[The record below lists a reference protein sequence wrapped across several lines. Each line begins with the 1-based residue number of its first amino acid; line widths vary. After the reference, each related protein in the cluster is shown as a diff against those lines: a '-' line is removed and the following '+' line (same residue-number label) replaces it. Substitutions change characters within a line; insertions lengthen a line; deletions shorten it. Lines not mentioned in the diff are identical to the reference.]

1 MLVPMVEGVR
11 GHRYEKPLAA
21 MSAYLD
27 RINKSAP
34 PGDLPPVVVA
44 GLGPKML
51 ALSGV
56 TSVALSHTT

>member
-1 MLVPMVEGVR
+1 
-11 GHRYEKPLAA
+11 

>member
-1 MLVPMVEGVR
+1 VLVPMVEGVR

-34 PGDLPPVVVA
+34 LGDLPPVVVA
-44 GLGPKML
+44 
-51 ALSGV
+51 AL
-56 TSVALSHTT
+56 